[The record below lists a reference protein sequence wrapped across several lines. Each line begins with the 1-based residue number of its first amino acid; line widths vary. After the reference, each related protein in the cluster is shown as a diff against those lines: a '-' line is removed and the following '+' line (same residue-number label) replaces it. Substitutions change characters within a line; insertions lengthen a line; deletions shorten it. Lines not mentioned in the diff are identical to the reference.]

1 MTSGAL
7 RVLLSSVSQ
16 TELMPLYSALLG
28 DQARFSVAGVAT
40 TLSGLEDG
48 LRDTASEVAIIDA
61 ELLLEQGEQGIIE
74 FLTHKIAPAVAVVL
88 LPSGL
93 RDMQGQVRQLAQV
106 REVLLKPAGA
116 GELLKR
122 LHEIG
127 VSERASRQA
136 LSPRGAMEA
145 AIPRHKAG
153 REGGGAAVGG
163 TQVFAIVSIKGG
175 TGKTTVACNLAYALS
190 LAGIRTCLMGFDV
203 PDDIGVYLGLPNAPN
218 SSYFYQRPTRDAFAS
233 AIQTYHGLD
242 VVLSPN
248 DPGLAADVAGR
259 DPDTHEGAIAR
270 LIDAARVHHPPY
282 AAIVLDLPPTYNEW
296 SLQPLTRANTVLV
309 VATPN
314 ISDAVKLVRQLEML
328 TSRLDARYRIPREAI
343 YMVLNDQRREDNMPA
358 AAIQQILADNL
369 SGWAPPVIASIPH
382 DPQVRPLQN
391 RGHLPYRRQEEF
403 TRGINT
409 LVDHFYG
416 KVLPGGAAKAT
427 RWSWWPRIKIR

>member
-1 MTSGAL
+1 MTTPL
-7 RVLLSSVSQ
+7 RVLISAASQ
-16 TELMPLYSALLG
+16 TELMPLYAAFLG

-40 TLSGLEDG
+40 TLSGLQDG
-48 LRDTASEVAIIDA
+48 LQSTASEVAVIDA
-61 ELLLEQGEQGIIE
+61 ELLLEQGEPGLVE
-74 FLTHKIAPAVAVVL
+74 FLTHKLAPAVAVVL
-88 LPSGL
+88 LPPGL

-106 REVLLKPAGA
+106 REVLLKPAGV

-145 AIPRHKAG
+145 AVPRHRAG
-153 REGGGAAVGG
+153 RDGGGAAVGG

-175 TGKTTVACNLAYALS
+175 TGKTTVACNFAYALS

-218 SSYFYQRPTRDAFAS
+218 SSYFYHRPTRDAFAAS
-233 AIQTYHGLD
+233 LQTYHGLD
-242 VVLSPN
+242 VVLSPH
-248 DPGLAADVAGR
+248 DAGLAADVAGR
-259 DPDTHEGAIAR
+259 DPDTDEGAIAR

-314 ISDAVKLVRQLEML
+314 ISDAIKLVRQLEMM
-328 TSRLDARYRIPREAI
+328 TTRFEARYRLPRQAI

-358 AAIQQILADNL
+358 SAIQEILADHL
-369 SGWAPPVIASIPH
+369 DGWAPPVIAAIPH

-391 RGHLPYRRQEEF
+391 RGHLPYRRLEPF

-416 KVLPGGAAKAT
+416 EVLPGGAAKAT
-427 RWSWWPRIKIR
+427 RRSWRPRIRVK